1 MALKCQRTIALA
13 TRMGSILSRIH
24 SRTIVFI
31 TRVTIKEATSTIPA
45 VVKNIIPREKILKS
59 LLLEKQELMESNW
72 EMI

>member
-13 TRMGSILSRIH
+13 TRMRSILSRIH